1 MSRKDTILVA
11 VIINAG
17 LLIVLFASAL
27 KSGADEERIVKV
39 NEHLVQELAM
49 QSSTQEP
56 PRVMGDEVDA
66 ALAHYSQ
73 QNNSPNQGLTS
84 QEFPA
89 MPVTSPASDNPFLD
103 DLKTIAKAE
112 PSSESTLANP
122 SVQTLTAPIARPDQ
136 RIPQVVEVKVKKGDV
151 LEKLAR
157 HHQSSVAEIMK
168 ANRLT
173 STNLHIGQV
182 LQIPRKGEGQS
193 AATAVSH
200 PKTQGVYIVK
210 KGDSVWTIAVKHK
223 MKVEELLKMNNMTSE
238 QAKKLQPGD
247 KLRTSN

>member
-11 VIINAG
+11 VLINAG

-27 KSGADEERIVKV
+27 KSGADEEHVVKAH
-39 NEHLVQELAM
+39 EPLVQELAL
-49 QSSTQEP
+49 QPSTQEP

-66 ALAHYSQ
+66 ALAQYAHQKESQ
-73 QNNSPNQGLTS
+73 RMAG
-84 QEFPA
+84 QELSA
-89 MPVTSPASDNPFLD
+89 MPVTSPTSDHPCLE
-103 DLKTIAKAE
+103 DLKTTTTTE
-112 PSSESTLANP
+112 PSNESMLAQP
-122 SVQTLTAPIARPDQ
+122 SVQTLTAPLARPDQ
-136 RIPQVVEVKVKKGDV
+136 RVPQVVEVKVKKGDV

-157 HHQSSVAEIMK
+157 HHHSSVAEIMK

-182 LQIPRKGEGQS
+182 LQIPRKSEGS
-193 AATAVSH
+193 SPATAVAH
-200 PKTQGVYIVK
+200 AKTQGVYVVK
-210 KGDSVWTIAVKHK
+210 KGDSVWTVAVKHK
-223 MKVEELLKMNNMTSE
+223 MKVEELLKLNNMTSE